1 MEKGKFWLLLSSNL
15 LALVLVLCGVL
26 MAFKKVEGW
35 GWLIFAALVVYE
47 SPKSIIKI
55 QNKVNGKST
64 REN

>member
-15 LALVLVLCGVL
+15 LALILVLCGVL

-64 REN
+64 TEN

>member
-15 LALVLVLCGVL
+15 LALILVLCGVF

-64 REN
+64 TEN

>member
-64 REN
+64 TEN